1 MDEDSLLPK
10 EKAVAKFFLT
20 SFGKNHLN
28 LENMGDIDA
37 KLAKRHLGH
46 SLLPL
51 FLFSPYLSF
60 SIYILLLT
68 STFLADEMAPKIAMA
83 EF

>member
-1 MDEDSLLPK
+1 MDEDSLLPE
-10 EKAVAKFFLT
+10 EKMVAKFFLM

-37 KLAKRHLGH
+37 KVAKRHLGH
-46 SLLPL
+46 SFLPL
-51 FLFSPYLSF
+51 LLFSPYLAF

-68 STFLADEMAPKIAMA
+68 SLPMRWS
-83 EF
+83 